1 MSLIKVNNRSLGTGT
16 VTHGVLPAG
25 TVLSVNSAR
34 KVDTFS
40 MSATS
45 FADVPGLSVTVTP
58 KSASSKFLVSAS
70 ICCGNDWWHANNY
83 FGIYEGGTT
92 VGGDG
97 TQPWIYQ
104 FGANDANAASE
115 GDQFYDEVLRS
126 PNTTSPITYKVVI
139 ASTNGSYAATVNRM
153 NSAAT
158 KRGAS
163 FITVREIQG

>member
-83 FGIYEGGTT
+83 FGIYLHERRKILFFH
-92 VGGDG
+92 
-97 TQPWIYQ
+97 PP
-104 FGANDANAASE
+104 ASPLCYYTL
-115 GDQFYDEVLRS
+115 QEV
-126 PNTTSPITYKVVI
+126 
-139 ASTNGSYAATVNRM
+139 
-153 NSAAT
+153 
-158 KRGAS
+158 
-163 FITVREIQG
+163 IQ